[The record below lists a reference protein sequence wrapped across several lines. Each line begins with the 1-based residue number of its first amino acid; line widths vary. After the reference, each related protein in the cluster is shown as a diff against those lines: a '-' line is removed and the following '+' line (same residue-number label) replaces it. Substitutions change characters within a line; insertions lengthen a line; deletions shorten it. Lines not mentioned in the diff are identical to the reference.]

1 MSGHSNLYEVPGRRG
16 VIRNRVLAA
25 VITAA
30 FAWLGYVVYARFDE
44 RDQWAAEKWQPLLR
58 ADVWTTFILP
68 GLEGTLKAAGLGIV
82 LAGAFGLVFA
92 TARMSDHAWIRVP
105 AAAVVEFFR
114 AVPLLLLI
122 FCAFFGSFALTGTTM
137 SPFAA
142 VVLGLT
148 LYNGSVIAETLR
160 AGVNSLPKGQAE
172 AARALGM
179 PKGQMMV
186 LVLMPQA
193 IVAMMPAIISQFIV
207 LLKDSALGFIVGYD
221 ELVDRGLNG
230 IAANFSNVI
239 PAALLVAAIFIAINT
254 ALDALAHWL
263 QQRISKGRK
272 VTREPGTDTATPQS
286 AAMDDALAKPL

>member
-16 VIRNRVLAA
+16 VVRNRVLAA

-30 FAWLGYVVYARFDE
+30 FVWLGYVVYARFDE

-272 VTREPGTDTATPQS
+272 VTRESGEGTATPRP
-286 AAMDDALAKPL
+286 AAMDNALAKPL

>member
-1 MSGHSNLYEVPGRRG
+1 MSAHANLYEIPGRRG

-25 VITAA
+25 LIAVA
-30 FAWLGYVVYARFDE
+30 FGWLGYVVYARFDE
-44 RDQWAAEKWQPLLR
+44 RGQWAAEKWRPLLR
-58 ADVWTTFILP
+58 ADVWTTFVLP

-92 TARMSDHAWIRVP
+92 TARMSEHAWIRVP

-122 FCAFFGSFALTGTTM
+122 FCAFFGSFALTGTTV

-160 AGVNSLPKGQAE
+160 AGVNSLPQGQAE

-179 PKGQMMV
+179 RKSQTMI

-193 IVAMMPAIISQFIV
+193 IVAMMPAIVSQFVV

-239 PAALLVAAIFIAINT
+239 PAALLVATIFVAINT
-254 ALDALAHWL
+254 ALDAFAHWL
-263 QQRISKGRK
+263 QRRISKGRR
-272 VTREPGTDTATPQS
+272 VTREPGRDTAAPQP
-286 AAMDDALAKPL
+286 AATDGALAGSL

>member
-1 MSGHSNLYEVPGRRG
+1 MTAHANLYEVPGRRG
-16 VIRNRVLAA
+16 VLRNRVLAA
-25 VITAA
+25 VITVALG
-30 FAWLGYVVYARFDE
+30 WLGYLIYARFDE

-68 GLEGTLKAAGLGIV
+68 GLQGTLEAAGLGIV
-82 LAGAFGLVFA
+82 LAGIFGLLFA
-92 TARMSDHAWIRVP
+92 TARMSEHTWLRVP

-122 FCAFFGSFALTGTTM
+122 FCAFFGSFALTGQTV
-137 SPFAA
+137 SPFTA

-179 PKGQMMV
+179 RKSQTMT

-193 IVAMMPAIISQFIV
+193 IVAMMPAIVSQFVV

-239 PAALLVAAIFIAINT
+239 PAALLIATIFIAINT

-263 QQRISKGRK
+263 QRRISRGRK
-272 VTREPGTDTATPQS
+272 AAREPGKGTGTPRPLPV
-286 AAMDDALAKPL
+286 DEALPTPL

>member
-16 VIRNRVLAA
+16 VIRNRALAA

-30 FAWLGYVVYARFDE
+30 FVWLGYVVYARFDE
-44 RDQWAAEKWQPLLR
+44 RDQWAAEKWQPLLC

-272 VTREPGTDTATPQS
+272 VTREPRRDTATPQS
-286 AAMDDALAKPL
+286 AAMDNALAKPL